1 MLTKKVFPFLAVL
14 LFYCSSSSAYDQ
26 QYTVGGV
33 GPNGGTVT
41 AVTVVPELTNTEEVM
56 VGDFLETTYTY
67 TYTETI
73 EETVNQTSYET
84 VTVITEKT
92 DQLID
97 TATVT
102 NSNISTNCSWANSAD
117 FCTGSQTVGGGSKT
131 YDFDL
136 SDYQNKTGVDY
147 GAKVFSHGSNANV
160 PLCNTTNGDCKDEF
174 KVTVKLLN
182 DGSVTETYTHN
193 YTSMN
198 WIGSQD
204 FSYSQ
209 DVSSLAFDSASLELY
224 GMDAGYFSGYF
235 GPGFSDT
242 FFNLTYNNIS
252 EIINQIITQVEMTT
266 IQTATEYAYDSQYI
280 PPPPPVEIDYSDY
293 TADSGTVFEMEL
305 ENFDGGIT
313 TFEVEV
319 VDTPTGDFEIAISEV
334 ESFDIE
340 LPSDMAEPEPAMV
353 EVAAS
358 EEPQPETVSGDTN
371 ETQEQAEDSQS
382 GEEQSS
388 ESEPVRTAKS
398 SGDSNKTRTEAGGKN
413 TETTEK
419 PKSSNTK
426 TSNKRSTSVAYSTV
440 METVRLVT
448 MQQSQAVK
456 NFNEYRSV
464 TIPTTEFYT
473 SYQLDGGNNYD
484 NPYAEY
490 YTGASDYLWNEM
502 VDLQWQ
508 N

>member
-1 MLTKKVFPFLAVL
+1 MAVL

-41 AVTVVPELTNTEEVM
+41 AVTVIPELTNTEEVM

-73 EETVNQTSYET
+73 EETVNQVSYET
-84 VTVITEKT
+84 VTVVTEKT

-117 FCTGSQTVGGGSKT
+117 FCTGNQSVGGGSKT
-131 YDFDL
+131 YAFDL

-147 GAKVFSHGSNANV
+147 GAKVFSHNSNANV
-160 PLCNTTNGDCKDEF
+160 PLCNATNNDCKDEF

-182 DGSVTETYTHN
+182 NGSITETYTHN

-224 GMDAGYFSGYF
+224 GMDSGYFSGYF
-235 GPGFSDT
+235 GPGFSDA

-266 IQTATEYAYDSQYI
+266 IKTATEYAYDSQYI
-280 PPPPPVEIDYSDY
+280 PPPPVEVDY
-293 TADSGTVFEMEL
+293 TDYTVDAGVTFEL
-305 ENFDGGIT
+305 ELDTFDGGVA

-319 VDTPTGDFEIAISEV
+319 TDTPTGDFEIEIVEV
-334 ESFDIE
+334 ESFDTD
-340 LPSDMAEPEPAMV
+340 LADT
-353 EVAAS
+353 EVAETTEVAS
-358 EEPQPETVSGDTN
+358 VEQEPVEESVNDEQNNDTTEGETK
-371 ETQEQAEDSQS
+371 
-382 GEEQSS
+382 

-398 SGDSNKTRTEAGGKN
+398 SGDSDKTRTETGGEN
-413 TETTEK
+413 TDSAEK

-426 TSNKRSTSVAYSTV
+426 GSNKGSTSVAYSTV

-456 NFNEYRSV
+456 NFNEYRSI

-473 SYQLDGGNNYD
+473 SYQIDGGNNYD

-490 YTGASDYLWNEM
+490 YVGASDYLWNEM

>member
-41 AVTVVPELTNTEEVM
+41 TVTVVPELTNTEEVM

-147 GAKVFSHGSNANV
+147 GAKVFSHSSNANV
-160 PLCNTTNGDCKDEF
+160 PLCSATNGDCKDEF

-193 YTSMN
+193 YTNMN

-209 DVSSLAFDSASLELY
+209 DVSSIAFDSASLELY
-224 GMDAGYFSGYF
+224 GMDSGYFNGYF
-235 GPGFSDT
+235 GPAFSNT

-266 IQTATEYAYDSQYI
+266 IKTATEYAYDSQYI
-280 PPPPPVEIDYSDY
+280 PPPPVEVDY
-293 TADSGTVFEMEL
+293 TDYTVDAGVTFEFEL
-305 ENFDGGIT
+305 DTFDGGVT

-319 VDTPTGDFEIAISEV
+319 TDTPTGDFEIEIVEV
-334 ESFDIE
+334 ESFDAD
-340 LPSDMAEPEPAMV
+340 LPDTEVAEPT
-353 EVAAS
+353 EVAS
-358 EEPQPETVSGDTN
+358 VEQEPVEESVNDEQSN
-371 ETQEQAEDSQS
+371 ETTE
-382 GEEQSS
+382 GETK
-388 ESEPVRTAKS
+388 ESEPVRTAES
-398 SGDSNKTRTEAGGKN
+398 SGDSDEVRTETGGEN
-413 TETTEK
+413 TDSAEK

-464 TIPTTEFYT
+464 AIPTTEFYT

>member
-41 AVTVVPELTNTEEVM
+41 TVTVVPELTNTEEVM

-160 PLCNTTNGDCKDEF
+160 PLCNATNGDCKDEF

-209 DVSSLAFDSASLELY
+209 DVSSIAFDSASLELY
-224 GMDAGYFSGYF
+224 GMDSGYFSGYF
-235 GPGFSDT
+235 GPAFSDT

-266 IQTATEYAYDSQYI
+266 IKTATEYAYDSQYI
-280 PPPPPVEIDYSDY
+280 PPPPVEVDY
-293 TADSGTVFEMEL
+293 TDYTVDAGVTFEFEL
-305 ENFDGGIT
+305 DTFDGGVT

-319 VDTPTGDFEIAISEV
+319 TDTPTGDFEIEIVEV
-334 ESFDIE
+334 ESFDTD
-340 LPSDMAEPEPAMV
+340 LPDTEVAEPI
-353 EVAAS
+353 EVAS
-358 EEPQPETVSGDTN
+358 VEQEPVEESVNDEQSN
-371 ETQEQAEDSQS
+371 ETTE
-382 GEEQSS
+382 GETK
-388 ESEPVRTAKS
+388 ESEPVRTAES
-398 SGDSNKTRTEAGGKN
+398 SGDSDEVRTETGGEN
-413 TETTEK
+413 TDSAEK
-419 PKSSNTK
+419 PKPSNTK

-464 TIPTTEFYT
+464 AIPTTEFYT

>member
-1 MLTKKVFPFLAVL
+1 MTKKVFPFLAVL

-73 EETVNQTSYET
+73 EETVNQVSYET

-117 FCTGSQTVGGGSKT
+117 FCTGNQSVGGGSKT
-131 YDFDL
+131 YNFDL

-147 GAKVFSHGSNANV
+147 GAKVFSHNSNANV
-160 PLCNTTNGDCKDEF
+160 PLCNATNNDCKDEF

-182 DGSVTETYTHN
+182 NGSITETYTHN

-198 WIGSQD
+198 WIGSQN

-209 DVSSLAFDSASLELY
+209 DVSSLTFDSASLELY
-224 GMDAGYFSGYF
+224 GMDSGYFSGYF
-235 GPGFSDT
+235 GPAFSDT

-266 IQTATEYAYDSQYI
+266 IKTATEYTYDSQYI
-280 PPPPPVEIDYSDY
+280 PPPPVEVDY
-293 TADSGTVFEMEL
+293 TDYTVDAGVTFEFEL
-305 ENFDGGIT
+305 DTFDGGVT

-319 VDTPTGDFEIAISEV
+319 TDTPTGDFEIEIVEV
-334 ESFDIE
+334 ESFDTD
-340 LPSDMAEPEPAMV
+340 LPDTEVAEPM
-353 EVAAS
+353 EVAS
-358 EEPQPETVSGDTN
+358 VEQEPVEESAN
-371 ETQEQAEDSQS
+371 N
-382 GEEQSS
+382 EQSNDTTEGETK

-398 SGDSNKTRTEAGGKN
+398 SGDSDEARTETGGEN
-413 TETTEK
+413 TDSAEK
-419 PKSSNTK
+419 PKPDNTK
-426 TSNKRSTSVAYSTV
+426 GSNKGSTSVAYSTV

-464 TIPTTEFYT
+464 TIPTTQFYT
-473 SYQLDGGNNYD
+473 SYQIDGGNNYD

-490 YTGASDYLWNEM
+490 YVGASDYLWNEM

>member
-117 FCTGSQTVGGGSKT
+117 FCTGSQSVGGGSKT
-131 YDFDL
+131 YNFDL

-147 GAKVFSHGSNANV
+147 GAKVFSHNSNANV
-160 PLCNTTNGDCKDEF
+160 PLCNATNNDCKDEF

-193 YTSMN
+193 YTNMN

-209 DVSSLAFDSASLELY
+209 DVSSIAFDSASLELY
-224 GMDAGYFSGYF
+224 GMDSGYFNGYF
-235 GPGFSDT
+235 GPAFSDT

-266 IQTATEYAYDSQYI
+266 IKTATEYAYDSQYI
-280 PPPPPVEIDYSDY
+280 PPPPVEVDY
-293 TADSGTVFEMEL
+293 TDYTVDAGVTFEFEL
-305 ENFDGGIT
+305 DTFDGGVT

-319 VDTPTGDFEIAISEV
+319 TDTPTGDFEIEIVEV
-334 ESFDIE
+334 ESFDAD
-340 LPSDMAEPEPAMV
+340 LPDT
-353 EVAAS
+353 EVAETIEVAS
-358 EEPQPETVSGDTN
+358 VEQEPVEESVN
-371 ETQEQAEDSQS
+371 N
-382 GEEQSS
+382 EQSNDTTEGETK
-388 ESEPVRTAKS
+388 ESEPVRTAES
-398 SGDSNKTRTEAGGKN
+398 SGDSDEVG
-413 TETTEK
+413 TETGGENTDSAEK
-419 PKSSNTK
+419 PKPSNTK

-464 TIPTTEFYT
+464 AIPTTEFYT

>member
-41 AVTVVPELTNTEEVM
+41 TVTVVPELTNTEEVM

-117 FCTGSQTVGGGSKT
+117 FCTGSQSVGGGSKT

-147 GAKVFSHGSNANV
+147 GAKVFSHNSNANV

-193 YTSMN
+193 YTNMN

-209 DVSSLAFDSASLELY
+209 DVSSISFDSASLELY
-224 GMDAGYFSGYF
+224 GMDSGYFSGYF
-235 GPGFSDT
+235 GPAFSDT

-266 IQTATEYAYDSQYI
+266 IKTATEYAYDSQYI
-280 PPPPPVEIDYSDY
+280 PPPPVEVDY
-293 TADSGTVFEMEL
+293 TDYTVDAGVTFEFEL
-305 ENFDGGIT
+305 DTFDGGVT

-319 VDTPTGDFEIAISEV
+319 TDTPTGDFEIEIVEV
-334 ESFDIE
+334 ESFDTD
-340 LPSDMAEPEPAMV
+340 LPDTEVAEPI
-353 EVAAS
+353 EVAS
-358 EEPQPETVSGDTN
+358 VEQEPVEESVNDEQSN
-371 ETQEQAEDSQS
+371 ETTE
-382 GEEQSS
+382 GETKES
-388 ESEPVRTAKS
+388 ESVRTAES
-398 SGDSNKTRTEAGGKN
+398 SGDSDEVRTETGGEN
-413 TETTEK
+413 TDSAEK
-419 PKSSNTK
+419 PKPSNTK

-464 TIPTTEFYT
+464 AIPTTEFYT

>member
-41 AVTVVPELTNTEEVM
+41 AVTVIPELTNTEEVM

-73 EETVNQTSYET
+73 EETVNQVSYET
-84 VTVITEKT
+84 VTVVTEKT

-117 FCTGSQTVGGGSKT
+117 FCTGNQSVGGGSKT
-131 YDFDL
+131 YAFDL

-147 GAKVFSHGSNANV
+147 GAKVFSHNSNANV
-160 PLCNTTNGDCKDEF
+160 PLCNATNNDCKDEF

-182 DGSVTETYTHN
+182 NGSITETYTHN

-224 GMDAGYFSGYF
+224 GMDSGYFSGYF
-235 GPGFSDT
+235 GPGFSDA

-266 IQTATEYAYDSQYI
+266 IKTATEYAYDSQYI
-280 PPPPPVEIDYSDY
+280 PPPPVEVDY
-293 TADSGTVFEMEL
+293 TDYTVDAGVTFEL
-305 ENFDGGIT
+305 ELDTFDGGVA

-319 VDTPTGDFEIAISEV
+319 TDTPTGDFEIEIVEV
-334 ESFDIE
+334 ESFDTD
-340 LPSDMAEPEPAMV
+340 LPDTEVAEPM
-353 EVAAS
+353 EVAS
-358 EEPQPETVSGDTN
+358 VEQEPVEESAN
-371 ETQEQAEDSQS
+371 N
-382 GEEQSS
+382 EQSNDTTEGETK
-388 ESEPVRTAKS
+388 ESEPVRTAES
-398 SGDSNKTRTEAGGKN
+398 SGDSDKTRTETGGEN
-413 TETTEK
+413 TDSAEK
-419 PKSSNTK
+419 PKPNNTK
-426 TSNKRSTSVAYSTV
+426 GSNKGSTSVAYSTV

-456 NFNEYRSV
+456 NFNEYRSI

-473 SYQLDGGNNYD
+473 SYQIDGGNNYD

-490 YTGASDYLWNEM
+490 YVGASDYLWNEM

>member
-117 FCTGSQTVGGGSKT
+117 FCTGSQSVGGGSKT
-131 YDFDL
+131 YNFDL

-147 GAKVFSHGSNANV
+147 GAKVFSHNSNANV
-160 PLCNTTNGDCKDEF
+160 PLCSATNGDCKDEF

-193 YTSMN
+193 YTNMN

-209 DVSSLAFDSASLELY
+209 DVSSIAFDSASLELY
-224 GMDAGYFSGYF
+224 GMDSGYFNGYF
-235 GPGFSDT
+235 GPAFSDT

-266 IQTATEYAYDSQYI
+266 IKTATEYAYDSQYI
-280 PPPPPVEIDYSDY
+280 PPPPVEVDY
-293 TADSGTVFEMEL
+293 TDYTVDAGVTFEFEL
-305 ENFDGGIT
+305 DTFDGGVT

-319 VDTPTGDFEIAISEV
+319 TDTPTGDFEIEIVEV
-334 ESFDIE
+334 ESFDAD
-340 LPSDMAEPEPAMV
+340 LPDT
-353 EVAAS
+353 EVAETIEVAS
-358 EEPQPETVSGDTN
+358 VEQEPVEESVND
-371 ETQEQAEDSQS
+371 
-382 GEEQSS
+382 EQSNDTTEGETK
-388 ESEPVRTAKS
+388 ESEPVRTAES
-398 SGDSNKTRTEAGGKN
+398 SGDSDEVG
-413 TETTEK
+413 TETGGENTDSAEK
-419 PKSSNTK
+419 PKPSNTK

-464 TIPTTEFYT
+464 AIPTTEFYT

>member
-1 MLTKKVFPFLAVL
+1 MMTKKVFPFLAVL

-73 EETVNQTSYET
+73 EETVNQVSYET

-117 FCTGSQTVGGGSKT
+117 FCTGNQSVGGGSKT
-131 YDFDL
+131 YNFDL

-147 GAKVFSHGSNANV
+147 GAKVFSHNSNANV
-160 PLCNTTNGDCKDEF
+160 PLCNATNNDCKDEF

-182 DGSVTETYTHN
+182 NGSVTETYTHN

-224 GMDAGYFSGYF
+224 GMDSGYFNGYF
-235 GPGFSDT
+235 GPGFSDA

-266 IQTATEYAYDSQYI
+266 IKTATEYAYDSQYI
-280 PPPPPVEIDYSDY
+280 PPPPVEVDY
-293 TADSGTVFEMEL
+293 TDYTVDAGVTFEL
-305 ENFDGGIT
+305 ELDTFDGGVA

-319 VDTPTGDFEIAISEV
+319 TDTPTGDFEIEIVEV
-334 ESFDIE
+334 ESFDTDLADTEI
-340 LPSDMAEPEPAMV
+340 AETT
-353 EVAAS
+353 EVAS
-358 EEPQPETVSGDTN
+358 VEQEPVEESAN
-371 ETQEQAEDSQS
+371 N
-382 GEEQSS
+382 EQSNDTTEGETK
-388 ESEPVRTAKS
+388 ESEPVRTAES
-398 SGDSNKTRTEAGGKN
+398 SGDSDETRTETGGEN
-413 TETTEK
+413 TDSAEK

-426 TSNKRSTSVAYSTV
+426 GSNKGSTSVAYSTV

-464 TIPTTEFYT
+464 TIPTTQFYT
-473 SYQLDGGNNYD
+473 SYQIDGGNNYD

-490 YTGASDYLWNEM
+490 YVGASDYLWNEM

>member
-1 MLTKKVFPFLAVL
+1 MLIKKVFPFLAVL

-41 AVTVVPELTNTEEVM
+41 TVTVVPELTNTQEEM

-73 EETVNQTSYET
+73 EETVNQTTFQT
-84 VTVITEKT
+84 VQVVEEKT
-92 DQLID
+92 DQLIN
-97 TATVT
+97 TGTVT
-102 NSNISTNCSWANSAD
+102 DTNVSTSCDNFGMTGADVCTGNESLGGGGRIFEFDVSNID
-117 FCTGSQTVGGGSKT
+117 
-131 YDFDL
+131 
-136 SDYQNKTGVDY
+136 NKKEIDY
-147 GAKVFSHGSNANV
+147 GATVYSHESNAQL
-160 PLCNTTNGDCKDEF
+160 PTCGNTTGDCQDEF
-174 KVTVKLLN
+174 KITIRLL
-182 DGSVTETYTHN
+182 DQGTLKQTYTHN
-193 YTSMN
+193 YASVDWSGTR
-198 WIGSQD
+198 D
-204 FSYSQ
+204 YSFNQ
-209 DVSSLAFDSASLELY
+209 NISNIAFDTASLELY
-224 GMDAGYFSGYF
+224 GMDAGYFQGYY
-235 GPGFSDT
+235 GPGFSDV
-242 FFNLTYNNIS
+242 FFNLTYDSIS
-252 EIINQIITQVEMTT
+252 EVINQIITQVEMTT
-266 IQTATEYAYDSQYI
+266 IKQTTEYAYDSQYI
-280 PPPPPVEIDYSDY
+280 PPPPIEVDY
-293 TADSGTVFEMEL
+293 TDYTVDAGVTFEL
-305 ENFDGGIT
+305 ELDTFDGGVA

-319 VDTPTGDFEIAISEV
+319 MDTPTGDFEIEIVEV
-334 ESFDIE
+334 ESFDAD
-340 LPSDMAEPEPAMV
+340 LPDTEVAEPT
-353 EVAAS
+353 EVAS
-358 EEPQPETVSGDTN
+358 VEQEPVEESVNDEQSN
-371 ETQEQAEDSQS
+371 ETTE
-382 GEEQSS
+382 GETK

-398 SGDSNKTRTEAGGKN
+398 SGDSDEVG
-413 TETTEK
+413 TETGGENTDSTEK

-426 TSNKRSTSVAYSTV
+426 GSNKRSTSVAYSTV

-464 TIPTTEFYT
+464 AIPTTEFYT

>member
-1 MLTKKVFPFLAVL
+1 MAVL

-73 EETVNQTSYET
+73 EETVNQVSYQT
-84 VTVITEKT
+84 VTVVTEKT

-117 FCTGSQTVGGGSKT
+117 FCTGNQSIGGGSKT
-131 YDFDL
+131 YNFDL

-147 GAKVFSHGSNANV
+147 GAKVFSHNSNANV
-160 PLCNTTNGDCKDEF
+160 PLCNATNNDCKDEF

-182 DGSVTETYTHN
+182 NGSVTETYTHN

-209 DVSSLAFDSASLELY
+209 DVSSLTFDSASLELY
-224 GMDAGYFSGYF
+224 GMDSGYFSGYF
-235 GPGFSDT
+235 GPGFSDA

-266 IQTATEYAYDSQYI
+266 IKTATEYVYDSQYI
-280 PPPPPVEIDYSDY
+280 PPPPVEVDY
-293 TADSGTVFEMEL
+293 TDYTVDAGVTFEL
-305 ENFDGGIT
+305 ELDTFDGGVA

-319 VDTPTGDFEIAISEV
+319 TDTPTGDFEIEIVEV
-334 ESFDIE
+334 ESFDTDLADTEI
-340 LPSDMAEPEPAMV
+340 AETTEVVSVEQEPV
-353 EVAAS
+353 EESA
-358 EEPQPETVSGDTN
+358 N
-371 ETQEQAEDSQS
+371 N
-382 GEEQSS
+382 EQSNDTTEGETK
-388 ESEPVRTAKS
+388 ESEPVRTAES
-398 SGDSNKTRTEAGGKN
+398 SGDSDETRTETGGEN
-413 TETTEK
+413 TDSAEK
-419 PKSSNTK
+419 PKSSDTK
-426 TSNKRSTSVAYSTV
+426 GSNKGSTSVAYSTV

-473 SYQLDGGNNYD
+473 SYQIDGGNNYD

-490 YTGASDYLWNEM
+490 YVGASDYLWNEM

>member
-73 EETVNQTSYET
+73 EETVNQVSYET
-84 VTVITEKT
+84 VTVVTEKT

-117 FCTGSQTVGGGSKT
+117 FCTGNQSVGGGSKT
-131 YDFDL
+131 YNFDL

-147 GAKVFSHGSNANV
+147 GAKVFSHNSNANV
-160 PLCNTTNGDCKDEF
+160 PLCNATNNDCKDEF

-182 DGSVTETYTHN
+182 NGSITETYTHN

-224 GMDAGYFSGYF
+224 GMDSGYFSGYF
-235 GPGFSDT
+235 GPGFSDA

-266 IQTATEYAYDSQYI
+266 IKTATEYAYDSQYI
-280 PPPPPVEIDYSDY
+280 PPPPVEVDY
-293 TADSGTVFEMEL
+293 TDYTVDAGVTFEL
-305 ENFDGGIT
+305 ELDTFDGGVA

-319 VDTPTGDFEIAISEV
+319 TDTPTGDFEIEIVEV
-334 ESFDIE
+334 ESFDTDLADTEI
-340 LPSDMAEPEPAMV
+340 AETT
-353 EVAAS
+353 EVAS
-358 EEPQPETVSGDTN
+358 VEQEPVEESAN
-371 ETQEQAEDSQS
+371 N
-382 GEEQSS
+382 EQSNDTTEGETK
-388 ESEPVRTAKS
+388 ESEPVRTAES
-398 SGDSNKTRTEAGGKN
+398 SGDSDETRTETGGEN
-413 TETTEK
+413 TDSAEK

-426 TSNKRSTSVAYSTV
+426 GSNKGSTSVAYSTV

-464 TIPTTEFYT
+464 TIPTTQFYT
-473 SYQLDGGNNYD
+473 SYQIDGGNNYD

-490 YTGASDYLWNEM
+490 YVGASDYLWNEM

>member
-147 GAKVFSHGSNANV
+147 GAKVFSHNSNANV
-160 PLCNTTNGDCKDEF
+160 PLCSATNGDCKDEF

-193 YTSMN
+193 YTNMN
-198 WIGSQD
+198 WVGSQD

-209 DVSSLAFDSASLELY
+209 DVSSITFDSASLELY
-224 GMDAGYFSGYF
+224 GMDSGYFSGYF
-235 GPGFSDT
+235 GPAFSDT

-266 IQTATEYAYDSQYI
+266 IKTATEYAYDSQYI
-280 PPPPPVEIDYSDY
+280 PPPPVEVDY
-293 TADSGTVFEMEL
+293 TDYTVDAGVTFEFEL
-305 ENFDGGIT
+305 DTFDGGVT

-319 VDTPTGDFEIAISEV
+319 TDTPTGDFEIEIVEV
-334 ESFDIE
+334 ESFDAD
-340 LPSDMAEPEPAMV
+340 LPDT
-353 EVAAS
+353 EVAETIEVAS
-358 EEPQPETVSGDTN
+358 VEQEPVEESVND
-371 ETQEQAEDSQS
+371 
-382 GEEQSS
+382 EQSNDTTEGETK
-388 ESEPVRTAKS
+388 ESEPVRTAES
-398 SGDSNKTRTEAGGKN
+398 SGDSDEVG
-413 TETTEK
+413 TETGGENTDSAEK
-419 PKSSNTK
+419 PKPNNTK

-464 TIPTTEFYT
+464 AIPTTEFYT

>member
-1 MLTKKVFPFLAVL
+1 MAVL

-73 EETVNQTSYET
+73 EETVNQVSYET
-84 VTVITEKT
+84 VTVVTEKT

-117 FCTGSQTVGGGSKT
+117 FCTGNQSVGGGSKT
-131 YDFDL
+131 YNFDL

-147 GAKVFSHGSNANV
+147 GAKVFSHNSNANV
-160 PLCNTTNGDCKDEF
+160 PLCNATNNDCKDEF

-182 DGSVTETYTHN
+182 NGSVTETYTHN

-235 GPGFSDT
+235 GPGFSDA

-266 IQTATEYAYDSQYI
+266 IKTATEYAYDSQYI
-280 PPPPPVEIDYSDY
+280 PPPPVEVDY
-293 TADSGTVFEMEL
+293 TDYTVDAGVTFEL
-305 ENFDGGIT
+305 ELDTFDGGVA

-319 VDTPTGDFEIAISEV
+319 TDTPTGDFEIEIVEV
-334 ESFDIE
+334 ESFDTDLADTEI
-340 LPSDMAEPEPAMV
+340 AETT
-353 EVAAS
+353 EVAS
-358 EEPQPETVSGDTN
+358 VEQEPVEESAN
-371 ETQEQAEDSQS
+371 N
-382 GEEQSS
+382 EQSNDTTEGETK
-388 ESEPVRTAKS
+388 ESEPVRTAES
-398 SGDSNKTRTEAGGKN
+398 SGDSDETRTETGGEN
-413 TETTEK
+413 TDSAEK

-426 TSNKRSTSVAYSTV
+426 GSNKGSTSVAYSTV

-473 SYQLDGGNNYD
+473 SYQIDGGNNYD

-490 YTGASDYLWNEM
+490 YVGASDYLWNEM

>member
-1 MLTKKVFPFLAVL
+1 MLIKKVFPFLAVL

-41 AVTVVPELTNTEEVM
+41 TVTVVPELTNTEEVM

-160 PLCNTTNGDCKDEF
+160 PLCNATNGDCKDEF

-193 YTSMN
+193 YTNMN

-209 DVSSLAFDSASLELY
+209 DVSSISFDSASLELY
-224 GMDAGYFSGYF
+224 GMDAGYFNGYF

-266 IQTATEYAYDSQYI
+266 IKTATEYAYDSQYI
-280 PPPPPVEIDYSDY
+280 PPPPVEVDY
-293 TADSGTVFEMEL
+293 TDYTVDAGVTFEFEL
-305 ENFDGGIT
+305 DTFDGGVT

-319 VDTPTGDFEIAISEV
+319 TDTPTGDFEIEIVEV
-334 ESFDIE
+334 ESFDTD
-340 LPSDMAEPEPAMV
+340 LPDTEVAEPI
-353 EVAAS
+353 EVAS
-358 EEPQPETVSGDTN
+358 VEQEPVEESVNDEQSN
-371 ETQEQAEDSQS
+371 ETTE
-382 GEEQSS
+382 GETK
-388 ESEPVRTAKS
+388 ESEPVRTAES
-398 SGDSNKTRTEAGGKN
+398 SGDSDEVRTETGGEN
-413 TETTEK
+413 TDSAEK
-419 PKSSNTK
+419 PKPSNTK

>member
-41 AVTVVPELTNTEEVM
+41 AVTVIPELTNTEEVM

-73 EETVNQTSYET
+73 EETVNQVSYET
-84 VTVITEKT
+84 VTVVTEKT

-117 FCTGSQTVGGGSKT
+117 FCTGNQSVGGGSKT
-131 YDFDL
+131 YAFDL

-147 GAKVFSHGSNANV
+147 GAKVFSHNSNANV
-160 PLCNTTNGDCKDEF
+160 PLCNATNNDCKDEF

-182 DGSVTETYTHN
+182 NGSITETYTHN

-224 GMDAGYFSGYF
+224 GMDSGYFSGYF
-235 GPGFSDT
+235 GPGFSDA

-266 IQTATEYAYDSQYI
+266 IKTATEYAYDSQYI
-280 PPPPPVEIDYSDY
+280 PPPPVEVDY
-293 TADSGTVFEMEL
+293 TDYTVDAGVTFEL
-305 ENFDGGIT
+305 ELDTFDGGVA

-319 VDTPTGDFEIAISEV
+319 TDTPTGDFEIEIVEV
-334 ESFDIE
+334 ESFDTD
-340 LPSDMAEPEPAMV
+340 LADT
-353 EVAAS
+353 EVAETTEVAS
-358 EEPQPETVSGDTN
+358 VKQEPVEESVNDEQNNDTTEGETK
-371 ETQEQAEDSQS
+371 
-382 GEEQSS
+382 
-388 ESEPVRTAKS
+388 ESEPVRTAES
-398 SGDSNKTRTEAGGKN
+398 SGDSDEVG
-413 TETTEK
+413 TETGGENTDSAEK

-426 TSNKRSTSVAYSTV
+426 GSNKGSTSVAYSTV

-456 NFNEYRSV
+456 NFNEYRSI

-473 SYQLDGGNNYD
+473 SYQIDGGNNYD

-490 YTGASDYLWNEM
+490 YVGASDYLWNEM

>member
-1 MLTKKVFPFLAVL
+1 MLIKKVFPFLAVL

-41 AVTVVPELTNTEEVM
+41 TVTVVPELTNTEEVM

-160 PLCNTTNGDCKDEF
+160 PLCNATNGDCKDEF

-193 YTSMN
+193 YTNMN

-224 GMDAGYFSGYF
+224 GMDSGYFSGYF
-235 GPGFSDT
+235 GPGFSDA

-266 IQTATEYAYDSQYI
+266 IKTATEYAYDSQYI
-280 PPPPPVEIDYSDY
+280 PPPPVEVDY
-293 TADSGTVFEMEL
+293 TDYTVDAGVTFEFEL
-305 ENFDGGIT
+305 DTFDGGVT

-319 VDTPTGDFEIAISEV
+319 TDTPTGDFEIEIVEV
-334 ESFDIE
+334 ESFDAD
-340 LPSDMAEPEPAMV
+340 LPDT
-353 EVAAS
+353 EVAETIEVAS
-358 EEPQPETVSGDTN
+358 VEQEPVEESVNDEQSN
-371 ETQEQAEDSQS
+371 ETTE
-382 GEEQSS
+382 GETK

-398 SGDSNKTRTEAGGKN
+398 SGDSDEVG
-413 TETTEK
+413 TETGGENTDSTEK

-456 NFNEYRSV
+456 NFNEYRLV
-464 TIPTTEFYT
+464 AIPTTEFYT

>member
-1 MLTKKVFPFLAVL
+1 LAVL

-41 AVTVVPELTNTEEVM
+41 AVTVIPELTNTEEVM

-73 EETVNQTSYET
+73 EETVNQVSYET
-84 VTVITEKT
+84 VTVVTEKT

-117 FCTGSQTVGGGSKT
+117 FCTGNQSVGGGSKT
-131 YDFDL
+131 YAFDL

-147 GAKVFSHGSNANV
+147 GAKVFSHNSNANV
-160 PLCNTTNGDCKDEF
+160 PLCNATNNDCKDEF

-182 DGSVTETYTHN
+182 NGSITETYTHN

-224 GMDAGYFSGYF
+224 GMDSGYFSGYF
-235 GPGFSDT
+235 GPGFSDA

-266 IQTATEYAYDSQYI
+266 IKTATEYAYDSQYI
-280 PPPPPVEIDYSDY
+280 PPPPVEVDY
-293 TADSGTVFEMEL
+293 TDYTVDAGVTFEL
-305 ENFDGGIT
+305 ELDTFDGGVA

-319 VDTPTGDFEIAISEV
+319 TDTPTGDFEIEIVEV
-334 ESFDIE
+334 ESFDTD
-340 LPSDMAEPEPAMV
+340 LADT
-353 EVAAS
+353 EVAETTEVAS
-358 EEPQPETVSGDTN
+358 VEQEPVEESVNDEQNNDTTEGETK
-371 ETQEQAEDSQS
+371 
-382 GEEQSS
+382 

-398 SGDSNKTRTEAGGKN
+398 SGDSDKTRTETGGEN
-413 TETTEK
+413 TDSAEK

-426 TSNKRSTSVAYSTV
+426 GSNKGSTSVAYSTV

-456 NFNEYRSV
+456 NFNEYRSI

-473 SYQLDGGNNYD
+473 SYQIDGGNNYD

-490 YTGASDYLWNEM
+490 YVGASDYLWNEM

>member
-117 FCTGSQTVGGGSKT
+117 FCTGNQTVGGGSKT

-147 GAKVFSHGSNANV
+147 GAKVFSHNSNANV
-160 PLCNTTNGDCKDEF
+160 PLCNATNGDCKDEF

-193 YTSMN
+193 YTNMN

-209 DVSSLAFDSASLELY
+209 DVSSIAFDSASLELY
-224 GMDAGYFSGYF
+224 GMDSGYFSGYF
-235 GPGFSDT
+235 GPAFSDT

-266 IQTATEYAYDSQYI
+266 IKTATEYAYDSQYI
-280 PPPPPVEIDYSDY
+280 PPPPVEVDY
-293 TADSGTVFEMEL
+293 TDYTVDAGVTFEFEL
-305 ENFDGGIT
+305 DTFDGGVT

-319 VDTPTGDFEIAISEV
+319 TDTPTGDFEIEIVEV
-334 ESFDIE
+334 ESFDAD
-340 LPSDMAEPEPAMV
+340 LPDT
-353 EVAAS
+353 EVAETIEVS
-358 EEPQPETVSGDTN
+358 SVEQEPVEESVND
-371 ETQEQAEDSQS
+371 
-382 GEEQSS
+382 EQSNDTTEGETK
-388 ESEPVRTAKS
+388 ESEPVRTAES
-398 SGDSNKTRTEAGGKN
+398 SGDSDEVG
-413 TETTEK
+413 TETGGENTDSAEK
-419 PKSSNTK
+419 PKPSNTK

-464 TIPTTEFYT
+464 AIPTTEFYT

>member
-41 AVTVVPELTNTEEVM
+41 AVTVIPELTNTEEVM

-73 EETVNQTSYET
+73 EETVNQVSYET
-84 VTVITEKT
+84 VTVVTEKT

-117 FCTGSQTVGGGSKT
+117 FCTGNQSVGGGSKT
-131 YDFDL
+131 YAFDL

-147 GAKVFSHGSNANV
+147 GAKVFSHNSNANV
-160 PLCNTTNGDCKDEF
+160 PLCNATNNDCKDEF

-182 DGSVTETYTHN
+182 NGSITETYTHN

-224 GMDAGYFSGYF
+224 GMDSGYFSGYF
-235 GPGFSDT
+235 GPGFSDA

-266 IQTATEYAYDSQYI
+266 IKTATEYAYDSQYI
-280 PPPPPVEIDYSDY
+280 PPPPVEVDY
-293 TADSGTVFEMEL
+293 TDYTVDAGVTFEL
-305 ENFDGGIT
+305 ELDTFDGGVA

-319 VDTPTGDFEIAISEV
+319 TDTPTGDFEIEIVEV
-334 ESFDIE
+334 ESFDTD
-340 LPSDMAEPEPAMV
+340 LADT
-353 EVAAS
+353 EVAETTEVAS
-358 EEPQPETVSGDTN
+358 VEQEPVEESVNDEQNNDTTEGETK
-371 ETQEQAEDSQS
+371 
-382 GEEQSS
+382 

-398 SGDSNKTRTEAGGKN
+398 SGDSDKTRTETGGEN
-413 TETTEK
+413 TDSAEK

-426 TSNKRSTSVAYSTV
+426 GSNKGSTSVAYSTV

-456 NFNEYRSV
+456 NFNEYRSI

-473 SYQLDGGNNYD
+473 SYQIDGGNNYD

-490 YTGASDYLWNEM
+490 YVGASDYLWNEM

>member
-117 FCTGSQTVGGGSKT
+117 FCTGNQSVGGGSKT
-131 YDFDL
+131 YNFDL

-147 GAKVFSHGSNANV
+147 GAKVFSHNSNANV
-160 PLCNTTNGDCKDEF
+160 PLCNATNNDCKDEF

-182 DGSVTETYTHN
+182 DGSITETYTHN
-193 YTSMN
+193 YTNMN

-209 DVSSLAFDSASLELY
+209 DVSSIAFDSASLELY
-224 GMDAGYFSGYF
+224 GMDSGYFNGYF
-235 GPGFSDT
+235 GPAFSDT

-266 IQTATEYAYDSQYI
+266 IKTATEYAYDSQYI
-280 PPPPPVEIDYSDY
+280 PPPPVEVDY
-293 TADSGTVFEMEL
+293 TDYTVDAGVTFEFEL
-305 ENFDGGIT
+305 DTFDGGVT

-319 VDTPTGDFEIAISEV
+319 TDTPTGDFEIEIVEV
-334 ESFDIE
+334 ESFDAD
-340 LPSDMAEPEPAMV
+340 LPDT
-353 EVAAS
+353 EVAETIEVAS
-358 EEPQPETVSGDTN
+358 VEQEPVEESVND
-371 ETQEQAEDSQS
+371 
-382 GEEQSS
+382 EQSNDTTEGETK

-398 SGDSNKTRTEAGGKN
+398 SGDSNKTRTETGGKN
-413 TETTEK
+413 TEATEK
-419 PKSSNTK
+419 PKPSNTK

-464 TIPTTEFYT
+464 AIPTTEFYT

>member
-41 AVTVVPELTNTEEVM
+41 TVTVVPELTNTEEVM

-117 FCTGSQTVGGGSKT
+117 FCTGSQTVSGGSKT

-147 GAKVFSHGSNANV
+147 GAKVFSHNSNANV
-160 PLCNTTNGDCKDEF
+160 PLCSATNGDCKDEF

-193 YTSMN
+193 YTNMN
-198 WIGSQD
+198 WVGSQD

-209 DVSSLAFDSASLELY
+209 DVSSITFDSASLELY
-224 GMDAGYFSGYF
+224 GMDSGYFSGYF
-235 GPGFSDT
+235 GPAFSDT

-266 IQTATEYAYDSQYI
+266 IKTATEYAYDSQYI
-280 PPPPPVEIDYSDY
+280 PPPPVEVDY
-293 TADSGTVFEMEL
+293 TDYTVDAGVTFEFEL
-305 ENFDGGIT
+305 DTFDGGVT

-319 VDTPTGDFEIAISEV
+319 TDTPTGDFEIEIVEV
-334 ESFDIE
+334 ESFDAD
-340 LPSDMAEPEPAMV
+340 LPDT
-353 EVAAS
+353 EVAETIEVAS
-358 EEPQPETVSGDTN
+358 VEQEPVEESVND
-371 ETQEQAEDSQS
+371 
-382 GEEQSS
+382 EQSNDTTEGETK

-398 SGDSNKTRTEAGGKN
+398 SGDSNKTRTETGGKD
-413 TETTEK
+413 TEATEK
-419 PKSSNTK
+419 PKPSNTK
-426 TSNKRSTSVAYSTV
+426 TSNKGSTSVAYSTV

-464 TIPTTEFYT
+464 AIPTTEFYT

>member
-41 AVTVVPELTNTEEVM
+41 TVTVVPELTNTEEVM

-117 FCTGSQTVGGGSKT
+117 FCTGSQSVGGGSKT
-131 YDFDL
+131 YNFDL

-147 GAKVFSHGSNANV
+147 GAKVFSHNSNANV
-160 PLCNTTNGDCKDEF
+160 PLCNATNNDCKDEF

-193 YTSMN
+193 YTNMN

-209 DVSSLAFDSASLELY
+209 DVSSIAFDSASLELY
-224 GMDAGYFSGYF
+224 GMDSGYFNGYF
-235 GPGFSDT
+235 GPAFSDT
-242 FFNLTYNNIS
+242 FFDLTYNNIS

-266 IQTATEYAYDSQYI
+266 IKTATEYAYDSQYI
-280 PPPPPVEIDYSDY
+280 PPPPVEVDY
-293 TADSGTVFEMEL
+293 TDYTVDAGVTFEFEL
-305 ENFDGGIT
+305 DTFDGGVT

-319 VDTPTGDFEIAISEV
+319 TDTPTGDFEIEIVEV
-334 ESFDIE
+334 ESFDAD
-340 LPSDMAEPEPAMV
+340 LPDT
-353 EVAAS
+353 EVAETIEVAS
-358 EEPQPETVSGDTN
+358 VEQEPVEESVND
-371 ETQEQAEDSQS
+371 
-382 GEEQSS
+382 EQSNDTTEGETK
-388 ESEPVRTAKS
+388 ESEPVRTAES
-398 SGDSNKTRTEAGGKN
+398 SGDSDEVG
-413 TETTEK
+413 TETGGENTDSAEK
-419 PKSSNTK
+419 PKPSNTK

-464 TIPTTEFYT
+464 AIPTTEFYT

>member
-1 MLTKKVFPFLAVL
+1 L

-41 AVTVVPELTNTEEVM
+41 AVTVIPELTNTEEVM

-73 EETVNQTSYET
+73 EETVNQVSYET
-84 VTVITEKT
+84 VTVVTEKT

-117 FCTGSQTVGGGSKT
+117 FCTGNQSVGGGSKT
-131 YDFDL
+131 YAFDL

-147 GAKVFSHGSNANV
+147 GAKVFSHNSNANV
-160 PLCNTTNGDCKDEF
+160 PLCNATNNDCKDEF

-182 DGSVTETYTHN
+182 NGSITETYTHN

-224 GMDAGYFSGYF
+224 GMDSGYFSGYF
-235 GPGFSDT
+235 GPGFSDA

-266 IQTATEYAYDSQYI
+266 IKTATEYAYDSQYI
-280 PPPPPVEIDYSDY
+280 PPPPVEVDY
-293 TADSGTVFEMEL
+293 TDYTVDAGVTFEL
-305 ENFDGGIT
+305 ELDTFDGGVA

-319 VDTPTGDFEIAISEV
+319 TDTPTGDFEIEIVEV
-334 ESFDIE
+334 ESFDTD
-340 LPSDMAEPEPAMV
+340 LADT
-353 EVAAS
+353 EVAETTEVAS
-358 EEPQPETVSGDTN
+358 VEQEPVEESVNDEQNNDTTEGETK
-371 ETQEQAEDSQS
+371 
-382 GEEQSS
+382 

-398 SGDSNKTRTEAGGKN
+398 SGDSDKTRTETGGEN
-413 TETTEK
+413 TDSAEK

-426 TSNKRSTSVAYSTV
+426 GSNKGSTSVAYSTV

-456 NFNEYRSV
+456 NFNEYRSI

-473 SYQLDGGNNYD
+473 SYQIDGGNNYD

-490 YTGASDYLWNEM
+490 YVGASDYLWNEM

>member
-41 AVTVVPELTNTEEVM
+41 AVTVIPELTNTEEVM

-73 EETVNQTSYET
+73 EETVNQVSYET
-84 VTVITEKT
+84 VTVVTEKT

-117 FCTGSQTVGGGSKT
+117 FCTGNQSVGGGSKT
-131 YDFDL
+131 YAFDL

-147 GAKVFSHGSNANV
+147 GAKVFSHNSNANV
-160 PLCNTTNGDCKDEF
+160 PLCNATNNDCKDEF

-182 DGSVTETYTHN
+182 NGSITETYTHN

-224 GMDAGYFSGYF
+224 GMDSGYFSGYF
-235 GPGFSDT
+235 GPGFSDA

-266 IQTATEYAYDSQYI
+266 IKTATEYAYDSQYI
-280 PPPPPVEIDYSDY
+280 PPPPVEVDY
-293 TADSGTVFEMEL
+293 TDYTVDAGVTFEL
-305 ENFDGGIT
+305 ELDTFDGGVA

-319 VDTPTGDFEIAISEV
+319 TDTPTGDFEIEIVEV
-334 ESFDIE
+334 ESFDAD
-340 LPSDMAEPEPAMV
+340 LPDT
-353 EVAAS
+353 EVAETIEVAS
-358 EEPQPETVSGDTN
+358 VEQEPVEESVNDEQNNDTTEGETK
-371 ETQEQAEDSQS
+371 
-382 GEEQSS
+382 
-388 ESEPVRTAKS
+388 ESEPVRTAES
-398 SGDSNKTRTEAGGKN
+398 SGDSDEVG
-413 TETTEK
+413 TETGGENTDSAEK

-426 TSNKRSTSVAYSTV
+426 GSNKGSTSVAYSTV

-456 NFNEYRSV
+456 NFNEYRSI

-473 SYQLDGGNNYD
+473 SYQIDGGNNYD

-490 YTGASDYLWNEM
+490 YVGASDYLWNEM

>member
-41 AVTVVPELTNTEEVM
+41 AVTVIPELTNTEEVM

-73 EETVNQTSYET
+73 EETVNQVSYET
-84 VTVITEKT
+84 VTVVTEKT

-117 FCTGSQTVGGGSKT
+117 FCTGNQSVGGGSKT
-131 YDFDL
+131 YAFDL

-147 GAKVFSHGSNANV
+147 GAKVFSHNSNANV
-160 PLCNTTNGDCKDEF
+160 PLCNATNNDCKDEF

-182 DGSVTETYTHN
+182 NGSITETYTHN

-224 GMDAGYFSGYF
+224 GMDSGYFSGYF
-235 GPGFSDT
+235 GPGFSDA

-266 IQTATEYAYDSQYI
+266 IKTATEYAYDSQYI
-280 PPPPPVEIDYSDY
+280 PPPPVEVDY
-293 TADSGTVFEMEL
+293 TDYTVDAGVTFEL
-305 ENFDGGIT
+305 ELDTFDGGVA

-319 VDTPTGDFEIAISEV
+319 TDTPTGDFEIEIVEV
-334 ESFDIE
+334 ESFDTD
-340 LPSDMAEPEPAMV
+340 LADT
-353 EVAAS
+353 EVAETTEVAS
-358 EEPQPETVSGDTN
+358 VEQEPVEESVNDEQNNDTTEGETK
-371 ETQEQAEDSQS
+371 
-382 GEEQSS
+382 
-388 ESEPVRTAKS
+388 ESEPVRTAES
-398 SGDSNKTRTEAGGKN
+398 SGDSDETRTETGGEN
-413 TETTEK
+413 TDSAEK

-426 TSNKRSTSVAYSTV
+426 GSNTGSTSVAYSTV

-456 NFNEYRSV
+456 NFNEYRSI

-473 SYQLDGGNNYD
+473 SYQIDGGNNYD

-490 YTGASDYLWNEM
+490 YVGASDYLWNEM

>member
-1 MLTKKVFPFLAVL
+1 MMTKKVFPFLAVL

-73 EETVNQTSYET
+73 EETVNQVSYET

-117 FCTGSQTVGGGSKT
+117 FCTGNQSVGGGSKT
-131 YDFDL
+131 YNFDL

-147 GAKVFSHGSNANV
+147 GAKVFSHNSNANV
-160 PLCNTTNGDCKDEF
+160 PLCNATNNDCKDEF

-182 DGSVTETYTHN
+182 NGSITETYTHN

-198 WIGSQD
+198 WIGSQN

-209 DVSSLAFDSASLELY
+209 DVSSLTFDSASLELY
-224 GMDAGYFSGYF
+224 GMDSGYFSGYF
-235 GPGFSDT
+235 GPAFSDT

-266 IQTATEYAYDSQYI
+266 IKTATEYTYDSQYI
-280 PPPPPVEIDYSDY
+280 PPPPVEVDY
-293 TADSGTVFEMEL
+293 TDYTVDAGVTFEFEL
-305 ENFDGGIT
+305 DTFDGGVT

-319 VDTPTGDFEIAISEV
+319 TDTPTGDFEIEIVEV
-334 ESFDIE
+334 ESFDTD
-340 LPSDMAEPEPAMV
+340 LPDTEVAEPM
-353 EVAAS
+353 EVAS
-358 EEPQPETVSGDTN
+358 VEQEPVEESAN
-371 ETQEQAEDSQS
+371 N
-382 GEEQSS
+382 EQSNDTTEGETK
-388 ESEPVRTAKS
+388 ESEPVRTAES
-398 SGDSNKTRTEAGGKN
+398 SGDSDEARTETGGEN
-413 TETTEK
+413 TDSAEK
-419 PKSSNTK
+419 PKPDNTK
-426 TSNKRSTSVAYSTV
+426 GSNKGSTSVAYSTV

-464 TIPTTEFYT
+464 TIPTTQFYT
-473 SYQLDGGNNYD
+473 SYQIDGGNNYD

-490 YTGASDYLWNEM
+490 YVGASDYLWNEM

>member
-117 FCTGSQTVGGGSKT
+117 FCTGSQSVGGGSKT
-131 YDFDL
+131 YNFDL

-147 GAKVFSHGSNANV
+147 GAKVFSHNSNANV
-160 PLCNTTNGDCKDEF
+160 PLCNATNGDCKDEF

-193 YTSMN
+193 YTNMN

-209 DVSSLAFDSASLELY
+209 DVSSIAFDSASLELY
-224 GMDAGYFSGYF
+224 GMDSGYFNGYF
-235 GPGFSDT
+235 GPAFSDT

-266 IQTATEYAYDSQYI
+266 IKTATEYAYDSQYI
-280 PPPPPVEIDYSDY
+280 PPPPVEVDY
-293 TADSGTVFEMEL
+293 TDYTVDAGVTFEFEL
-305 ENFDGGIT
+305 DTFDGGVT

-319 VDTPTGDFEIAISEV
+319 TDTPTGDFEIEIVEV
-334 ESFDIE
+334 ESFDAD
-340 LPSDMAEPEPAMV
+340 LPDT
-353 EVAAS
+353 EVAETIEVAS
-358 EEPQPETVSGDTN
+358 VEQEPVEESVND
-371 ETQEQAEDSQS
+371 
-382 GEEQSS
+382 EQSNDTTEGETK
-388 ESEPVRTAKS
+388 ESEPVRTAES
-398 SGDSNKTRTEAGGKN
+398 SGDSDEVG
-413 TETTEK
+413 TETGGENTDSAEK
-419 PKSSNTK
+419 PKPSNTK

-464 TIPTTEFYT
+464 AIPTTEFYT

>member
-1 MLTKKVFPFLAVL
+1 MLIKKVFPFLAVL

-41 AVTVVPELTNTEEVM
+41 TVTVVPELTNTEEVM

-160 PLCNTTNGDCKDEF
+160 PLCNATNGDCKDEF

-193 YTSMN
+193 YTNMN

-209 DVSSLAFDSASLELY
+209 DVSSISFDSASLELY
-224 GMDAGYFSGYF
+224 GMDAGYFNGYF

-266 IQTATEYAYDSQYI
+266 IKTATEYAYDSQYI
-280 PPPPPVEIDYSDY
+280 PPPPVEVDY
-293 TADSGTVFEMEL
+293 TDYTVDAGVTFEFEL
-305 ENFDGGIT
+305 DTFDGGVT

-319 VDTPTGDFEIAISEV
+319 TDTPTGDFEIEIVEV
-334 ESFDIE
+334 ESFDTD
-340 LPSDMAEPEPAMV
+340 LPDTEVAEPI
-353 EVAAS
+353 EVAS
-358 EEPQPETVSGDTN
+358 VEQEPVEESVNDEQSN
-371 ETQEQAEDSQS
+371 ETTE
-382 GEEQSS
+382 GETK
-388 ESEPVRTAKS
+388 ESEPVRTAES
-398 SGDSNKTRTEAGGKN
+398 SGDSDEVRTETGGEN
-413 TETTEK
+413 TDSAEK
-419 PKSSNTK
+419 PKPSNTK

-502 VDLQWQ
+502 VGLQWQ

>member
-1 MLTKKVFPFLAVL
+1 VLTKKVFPFLAVL

-41 AVTVVPELTNTEEVM
+41 AVTVIPELTNTEEVM

-73 EETVNQTSYET
+73 EETVNQVSYET
-84 VTVITEKT
+84 VTVVTEKT

-117 FCTGSQTVGGGSKT
+117 FCTGNQSVGGGSKT
-131 YDFDL
+131 YAFDL

-147 GAKVFSHGSNANV
+147 GAKVFSHNSNANV
-160 PLCNTTNGDCKDEF
+160 PLCNATNNDCKDEF

-182 DGSVTETYTHN
+182 NGSITETYTHN

-224 GMDAGYFSGYF
+224 GMDSGYFSGYF
-235 GPGFSDT
+235 GPGFSDA

-266 IQTATEYAYDSQYI
+266 IKTATEYAYDSQYI
-280 PPPPPVEIDYSDY
+280 PPPPVEVDY
-293 TADSGTVFEMEL
+293 TDYTVDAGVTFEL
-305 ENFDGGIT
+305 ELDTFDGGVA

-319 VDTPTGDFEIAISEV
+319 TDTPTGDFEIEIVEV
-334 ESFDIE
+334 ESFDTD
-340 LPSDMAEPEPAMV
+340 LADT
-353 EVAAS
+353 EVAETTEVAS
-358 EEPQPETVSGDTN
+358 VEQEPVEESVNDEQNNDTTEGETK
-371 ETQEQAEDSQS
+371 
-382 GEEQSS
+382 

-398 SGDSNKTRTEAGGKN
+398 SGDSDKTRTETGGEN
-413 TETTEK
+413 TDSAEK

-426 TSNKRSTSVAYSTV
+426 GSNKGSTSVAYSTV

-456 NFNEYRSV
+456 NFNEYRSI

-473 SYQLDGGNNYD
+473 SYQIDGGNNYD

-490 YTGASDYLWNEM
+490 YVGASDYLWNEM

>member
-41 AVTVVPELTNTEEVM
+41 TVTVVPELTNTEEVM

-117 FCTGSQTVGGGSKT
+117 FCTGSQSVGGGSKT
-131 YDFDL
+131 YNFDL

-147 GAKVFSHGSNANV
+147 GAKVFSHNSNANV
-160 PLCNTTNGDCKDEF
+160 PLCSATNGDCKDEF

-193 YTSMN
+193 YTNMN

-209 DVSSLAFDSASLELY
+209 DVSSIAFDSASLELY
-224 GMDAGYFSGYF
+224 GMDSGYFNGYF
-235 GPGFSDT
+235 GPAFSDT

-266 IQTATEYAYDSQYI
+266 IKTATEYAYDSQYI
-280 PPPPPVEIDYSDY
+280 PPPPVEVDY
-293 TADSGTVFEMEL
+293 TDYTVDAGVTFEFEL
-305 ENFDGGIT
+305 DTFDGGVT

-319 VDTPTGDFEIAISEV
+319 TDTPTGDFEIEIVEV
-334 ESFDIE
+334 ESFDAD
-340 LPSDMAEPEPAMV
+340 LPDT
-353 EVAAS
+353 EVAETIEVAS
-358 EEPQPETVSGDTN
+358 VEQEPVEESVND
-371 ETQEQAEDSQS
+371 
-382 GEEQSS
+382 EQSNDTTEGETK
-388 ESEPVRTAKS
+388 ESEPVRTAES
-398 SGDSNKTRTEAGGKN
+398 SGDSDEVG
-413 TETTEK
+413 TETGGENTDSAEK
-419 PKSSNTK
+419 PKPSNTK

-464 TIPTTEFYT
+464 AIPTTEFYT

>member
-1 MLTKKVFPFLAVL
+1 MLIKKVFPFLAVL

-41 AVTVVPELTNTEEVM
+41 TVTVVPELTNTEEVM

-160 PLCNTTNGDCKDEF
+160 PLCNATNGDCKDEF

-193 YTSMN
+193 YTNMN

-209 DVSSLAFDSASLELY
+209 DVSSISFDSASLELY
-224 GMDAGYFSGYF
+224 GMDAGYFNGYF

-266 IQTATEYAYDSQYI
+266 IKTATEYAYDSQYI
-280 PPPPPVEIDYSDY
+280 PPPPVEVDY
-293 TADSGTVFEMEL
+293 TDYTVDAGVTFEFEL
-305 ENFDGGIT
+305 DIFDGGVT

-319 VDTPTGDFEIAISEV
+319 TDTPTGDFEIEIVEV
-334 ESFDIE
+334 ESFDTD
-340 LPSDMAEPEPAMV
+340 LPDTEVAEPI
-353 EVAAS
+353 EVAS
-358 EEPQPETVSGDTN
+358 VEQEPVEESVNDEQSN
-371 ETQEQAEDSQS
+371 ETTE
-382 GEEQSS
+382 GETK
-388 ESEPVRTAKS
+388 ESEPVRTAES
-398 SGDSNKTRTEAGGKN
+398 SGDSDEVRTETGGEN
-413 TETTEK
+413 TDSAEK
-419 PKSSNTK
+419 PKPSNTK

>member
-73 EETVNQTSYET
+73 EETVNQVSYET
-84 VTVITEKT
+84 VTVVTEKT

-117 FCTGSQTVGGGSKT
+117 FCTGNQSVGGGSKT
-131 YDFDL
+131 YNFDL

-147 GAKVFSHGSNANV
+147 GAKVFSHNSNANV
-160 PLCNTTNGDCKDEF
+160 PLCNATNNDCKDEF

-182 DGSVTETYTHN
+182 NGSVTETYTHN

-235 GPGFSDT
+235 GPGFSDA

-266 IQTATEYAYDSQYI
+266 IKTATEYAYDSQYI
-280 PPPPPVEIDYSDY
+280 PPPPVEVDY
-293 TADSGTVFEMEL
+293 TDYTVDAGVTFEL
-305 ENFDGGIT
+305 ELDTFDGGVA

-319 VDTPTGDFEIAISEV
+319 TDTPTGDFEIEIVEV
-334 ESFDIE
+334 ESFDTDLADTEI
-340 LPSDMAEPEPAMV
+340 AETT
-353 EVAAS
+353 EVAS
-358 EEPQPETVSGDTN
+358 VEQEPVEESAN
-371 ETQEQAEDSQS
+371 N
-382 GEEQSS
+382 EQSNDTTEGETK
-388 ESEPVRTAKS
+388 ESEPVRTAES
-398 SGDSNKTRTEAGGKN
+398 SGDSDETRTETGGEN
-413 TETTEK
+413 TDSAEK

-426 TSNKRSTSVAYSTV
+426 GSNKGSTSVAYSTV

-473 SYQLDGGNNYD
+473 SYQIDGGNNYD

-490 YTGASDYLWNEM
+490 YVGASDYLWNEM

>member
-117 FCTGSQTVGGGSKT
+117 FCTGSQSVGGGSKT
-131 YDFDL
+131 YNFDL

-147 GAKVFSHGSNANV
+147 GAKVFSHNSNANV
-160 PLCNTTNGDCKDEF
+160 PLCNATNNDCKDEF

-193 YTSMN
+193 YTNMN

-209 DVSSLAFDSASLELY
+209 DVSSIAFDSASLELY
-224 GMDAGYFSGYF
+224 GMDSGYFNGYF
-235 GPGFSDT
+235 GPAFSNT
-242 FFNLTYNNIS
+242 FFDLTYNNIS

-266 IQTATEYAYDSQYI
+266 IKTATEYAYDSQYI
-280 PPPPPVEIDYSDY
+280 PPPPVEVDY
-293 TADSGTVFEMEL
+293 TDYTVDAGVTFEFEL
-305 ENFDGGIT
+305 DTFDGGVT

-319 VDTPTGDFEIAISEV
+319 TDTPTGDFEIEIVEV
-334 ESFDIE
+334 ESFDAD
-340 LPSDMAEPEPAMV
+340 LPDT
-353 EVAAS
+353 EVAETIEVAS
-358 EEPQPETVSGDTN
+358 VEQEPVEESVND
-371 ETQEQAEDSQS
+371 
-382 GEEQSS
+382 EQSNDTTEGETK
-388 ESEPVRTAKS
+388 ESEPVRTAES
-398 SGDSNKTRTEAGGKN
+398 SGDSDEVGTETGGKN
-413 TETTEK
+413 TDSAEK
-419 PKSSNTK
+419 PKPSNTK

-464 TIPTTEFYT
+464 VIPTTEFYT